1 MKEMQEKNIN
11 PRLSKPV
18 VMEFED
24 QVNDDHLMK
33 GADGAL
39 LVDLKTI
46 DGKEYIL
53 HKVTKKCSLAS
64 MSLMYNVPIFTIKR
78 ANNMATDQVFS
89 KVQLLIPVTET
100 TKVVAQKPPSED
112 EKKKEKEE

>member
-1 MKEMQEKNIN
+1 MQEKNIN

-24 QVNDDHLMK
+24 PQANDDHLLK

-46 DGKEYIL
+46 DGK
-53 HKVTKKCSLAS
+53 
-64 MSLMYNVPIFTIKR
+64 
-78 ANNMATDQVFS
+78 
-89 KVQLLIPVTET
+89 
-100 TKVVAQKPPSED
+100 
-112 EKKKEKEE
+112 